1 MKDMKMIYGL
11 VPVMENLVNTM
22 LIKEM
27 PNLALDEMIIKQAL
41 KTQERIDEESDG
53 FVSVD

>member
-1 MKDMKMIYGL
+1 MIYGL
-11 VPVMENLVNTM
+11 VLVMENLVNTM

-27 PNLALDEMIIKQAL
+27 PNLPLDEMIIKQAL
-41 KTQERIDEESDG
+41 KTQERIDEESDA